1 MHEKTT
7 IKLDLPKTLYE
18 LIEEI
23 GKENNKDVQTIITE
37 ALYLYTLGKYNVKT
51 KE

>member
-1 MHEKTT
+1 MHEKIT
-7 IKLDLPKTLYE
+7 IKLDLPKILYE

-23 GKENNKDVQTIITE
+23 GKENNKDVQTIIIE
-37 ALYLYTLGKYNVKT
+37 ALYLYTLGKFNSKT